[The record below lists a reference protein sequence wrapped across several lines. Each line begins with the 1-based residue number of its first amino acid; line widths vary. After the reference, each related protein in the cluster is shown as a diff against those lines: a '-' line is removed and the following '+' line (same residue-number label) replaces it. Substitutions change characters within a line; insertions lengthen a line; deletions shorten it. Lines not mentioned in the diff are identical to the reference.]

1 MMADAVSVLIVD
13 DHALF
18 RRGVRSL
25 LSTMDGVEVIGEAA
39 DGETAVTLSAE
50 LAPDLVLMDLQMPGV
65 GGLAAI
71 RTIAEQ
77 SPTTNILVLTMF
89 EDDDSVFA
97 AMRAGARGYVLKD
110 MDADDF
116 ARAIITVGRGE
127 ALFSRGIATRVIRF
141 FSEPPSAAVAF
152 PNLTDSE
159 RSVLR
164 LMATGASNATIS
176 RQLSLS
182 PKTVRNYISNVFR
195 KLQVADR
202 AQAIVIAREAG
213 LNPPRSDAG
222 RRLFG
227 GAEGI

>member
-1 MMADAVSVLIVD
+1 MTDETIRVLIAD

-25 LSTMDGVEVIGEAA
+25 LSTVPGVEVVGETP
-39 DGETAVTLSAE
+39 DGEGALALAGE
-50 LAPDLVLMDLQMPGV
+50 LKPHLVLMDLQMPGL

-71 RTIAEQ
+71 RQLTERW
-77 SPTTNILVLTMF
+77 PDVNILVLTMF

-110 MDADDF
+110 MDAEDF
-116 ARAIITVGRGE
+116 SRAVLTVGRGE
-127 ALFSRGIATRVIRF
+127 ALFSRGIATRMIRF
-141 FSEPPSAAVAF
+141 FNEPRPLARPF
-152 PNLTDSE
+152 PDLTESE

-164 LMATGASNATIS
+164 SLATGANNAAIA
-176 RQLSLS
+176 RELSLS
-182 PKTVRNYISNVFR
+182 PKTVRNYISNIFR

-213 LNPPRSDAG
+213 LEKP
-222 RRLFG
+222 
-227 GAEGI
+227 